1 MIKNSSLKYL
11 LAASSIS
18 ALMFSTST
26 VFASGNTTKDLLASI
41 KAGKALKKVGPVV
54 SSPVLFSVE
63 QIKETIKVNDRA
75 LNGFKRELE
84 EIEESEE
91 WYEEDIAKFEEDKR
105 KIQDKIDDARQK
117 LNQAKADLAEAQTPE
132 YQAKYQAQ
140 LLAENTAKAK
150 AEERARK
157 IAQSEQRAK
166 DLAEQ
171 RLLAEKVAQ
180 EEAQRLAAEAY
191 SARIDKLAENSL
203 DELIRKRQEKIDQ
216 AEKEYNKKLS
226 ELGSLSARRAVIADE
241 FNEADVDTSEFDEAI
256 KRRKELDKPVG
267 TEIPVVKDTPK
278 EVVGVKGPLVSID
291 SGSIGAPSVP
301 LPSSSLPT
309 PPSTDDVPA
318 PPPMMAPPP
327 PPPPMMAPP
336 PPLVKQDIFSGVNER
351 INDKSLNLYERFS
364 ILFAVPKPVLTD
376 SVSTKSTATQAIDA
390 SALMASLNSGESAL
404 ERLKRLR
411 QEKAAKGAKPTLAA
425 EKGLDTSK
433 SLKEELAEAVKKN
446 PVKISRPIAKA
457 INLKDETHEKLISI
471 AEEVGYEL
479 TEKQK
484 TYLQEGEALKSRIDA
499 GENLSRKENVIVSER
514 ASIIA
519 LIDNAKKKRAS
530 ELIAQRKE
538 NSAKRKAELAANPEA
553 LAALAASAEARKR
566 ERIEKADAR
575 EISLSEA
582 QKSIDNISSIHARL
596 VSIGQE
602 QLAARGKTATKPVVS
617 PQLLKKLVIQ
627 GIVPKGRE
635 MLEGGEIINQ
645 FKSAEREQLNTFMLE
660 MSEADRQTAK
670 ELVAFFDNEGNLSP
684 IIDALGQKTKQEST
698 TSTPVMTASDDRGKL
713 FEEIR
718 AGKKLRKAPVQNRPE
733 VTIDAP
739 AVSDKEALKQ
749 ALAARMGSAKG
760 STSGIAPVTLE
771 SAKANVLA
779 AHTQLTHQ
787 GKGEYL
793 AKGMSDRGVAIN
805 KAAFKA
811 LIDNGIVPTPLEM
824 YGIET
829 RDMVKVL
836 TTKLSEINKGK
847 LKSFL
852 AEKAVN
858 GQGEFIEAF
867 ITVIEREDKQLG
879 RELRTPLSDE
889 EIGLL
894 KKVEVELKGM
904 DEQTATNLAQDRAVK
919 SAKLAEI
926 LAEAEKTRKKG
937 ATLKPLSKKTKELTK
952 DISDSE
958 TTIYSLKTLS
968 GETDELV
975 SAVLDSEGNE
985 KIKEELIKELLAD
998 YNSVDSESDQQEW
1011 EALSKETGEL
1021 VNAVLDSEGNQ
1032 KIKEKLLKELLAYH
1046 EETRIKKVKAQ
1057 EVVLAV
1063 IQDPEKTAE
1072 ALSEVD
1078 FDFNENIQESNSDN
1092 ELSSTSSINKAVRY
1106 LAHMQNLESEEIDQ
1120 EIKRFKQHANP
1131 ITPEISNILFSS
1143 MFTQFE
1149 NRMLMVGAAA
1159 GEGVAAGEEAKKL
1172 NKSVWISG
1180 FYGGAKQGS
1189 SSNAD
1194 AYRTNTGGLTIGAD
1208 INLGENEANL
1218 IGVAY
1223 GKARSKFKMSQT
1235 RGDKFNVNHDTFSI
1249 YGQGEIVNRL
1259 LLQGAVSFIKGK
1271 VVNKSVKLIDD
1282 GIYETATG
1290 KFNTKGYNIRS
1301 QLSYKFNIDKFVLT
1315 PSIGFKYG
1323 KIADGAYDETGNDV
1337 FNLSVT
1343 SKSRKVFTGIAGIK
1357 ASMPQVVAENI
1368 HFVPSLNFS
1377 VERILQ
1383 DKIKQAKVKLT
1394 WADREFE
1401 NDTNNRKLP
1410 KLGYNIGG
1418 SVLVKRNNT
1427 EVEASYNCHLK
1438 KKYVGHQGTL
1448 KLKLLF

>member
-1 MIKNSSLKYL
+1 
-11 LAASSIS
+11 
-18 ALMFSTST
+18 
-26 VFASGNTTKDLLASI
+26 
-41 KAGKALKKVGPVV
+41 
-54 SSPVLFSVE
+54 
-63 QIKETIKVNDRA
+63 
-75 LNGFKRELE
+75 
-84 EIEESEE
+84 
-91 WYEEDIAKFEEDKR
+91 
-105 KIQDKIDDARQK
+105 
-117 LNQAKADLAEAQTPE
+117 
-132 YQAKYQAQ
+132 
-140 LLAENTAKAK
+140 
-150 AEERARK
+150 
-157 IAQSEQRAK
+157 
-166 DLAEQ
+166 
-171 RLLAEKVAQ
+171 
-180 EEAQRLAAEAY
+180 
-191 SARIDKLAENSL
+191 
-203 DELIRKRQEKIDQ
+203 
-216 AEKEYNKKLS
+216 
-226 ELGSLSARRAVIADE
+226 
-241 FNEADVDTSEFDEAI
+241 
-256 KRRKELDKPVG
+256 
-267 TEIPVVKDTPK
+267 
-278 EVVGVKGPLVSID
+278 
-291 SGSIGAPSVP
+291 
-301 LPSSSLPT
+301 
-309 PPSTDDVPA
+309 
-318 PPPMMAPPP
+318 
-327 PPPPMMAPP
+327 MAPP

-985 KIKEELIKELLAD
+985 KIKEELIKELLA
-998 YNSVDSESDQQEW
+998 
-1011 EALSKETGEL
+1011 
-1021 VNAVLDSEGNQ
+1021 
-1032 KIKEKLLKELLAYH
+1032 YH

>member
-1 MIKNSSLKYL
+1 
-11 LAASSIS
+11 
-18 ALMFSTST
+18 
-26 VFASGNTTKDLLASI
+26 
-41 KAGKALKKVGPVV
+41 
-54 SSPVLFSVE
+54 
-63 QIKETIKVNDRA
+63 
-75 LNGFKRELE
+75 
-84 EIEESEE
+84 
-91 WYEEDIAKFEEDKR
+91 
-105 KIQDKIDDARQK
+105 
-117 LNQAKADLAEAQTPE
+117 
-132 YQAKYQAQ
+132 
-140 LLAENTAKAK
+140 
-150 AEERARK
+150 
-157 IAQSEQRAK
+157 
-166 DLAEQ
+166 
-171 RLLAEKVAQ
+171 
-180 EEAQRLAAEAY
+180 
-191 SARIDKLAENSL
+191 
-203 DELIRKRQEKIDQ
+203 
-216 AEKEYNKKLS
+216 
-226 ELGSLSARRAVIADE
+226 
-241 FNEADVDTSEFDEAI
+241 
-256 KRRKELDKPVG
+256 
-267 TEIPVVKDTPK
+267 
-278 EVVGVKGPLVSID
+278 VGVKRPLVSVD
-291 SGSIGAPSVP
+291 SVSTAIPSVP
-301 LPSSSLPT
+301 LSSPLT
-309 PPSTDDVPA
+309 
-318 PPPMMAPPP
+318 MAPPP
-327 PPPPMMAPP
+327 PPPLTITPP
-336 PPLVKQDIFSGVNER
+336 PPVKQDIFAGINEN
-351 INDKSLNLYERFS
+351 INDKSLSFSERFS
-364 ILFAVPKPVLTD
+364 LLFAVPKAIPTE
-376 SVSTKSTATQAIDA
+376 SVPAKATATQVIDPT
-390 SALMASLNSGESAL
+390 ALITSLNSDESPQ
-404 ERLKRLR
+404 ERLRKMREAR
-411 QEKAAKGAKPTLAA
+411 AAKGAKAA
-425 EKGLDTSK
+425 VVTEKVADKPK

-446 PVKISRPIAKA
+446 PVKTSGPIVKA
-457 INLKDETHEKLISI
+457 ISLHDETPENLVSI
-471 AEEVGYEL
+471 AQEVGYPL
-479 TEKQK
+479 NEKQK
-484 TYLQEGEALKSRIDA
+484 TYLHEGQALKLKIDA
-499 GENLSRKENVIVSER
+499 GENLSIKENALVMER
-514 ASIIA
+514 TTIIA
-519 LIDNAKKKRAS
+519 GIDNTKKAKAK

-538 NSAKRKAELAANPEA
+538 SSAKRKAEIAADPEA

-575 EISLSEA
+575 KISLQEA
-582 QKSIDNISSIHARL
+582 QKNIDNVSSIHARL
-596 VSIGQE
+596 VSFGQE
-602 QLAARGKTATKPVVS
+602 QLAARGKTAAKPVVS

-627 GIVPKGRE
+627 GIVPEGRE
-635 MLEGGEIINQ
+635 MLEGGDAINQ
-645 FKSAEREQLNTFMLE
+645 FKAAEREQLNAFMLE
-660 MSEADRQTAK
+660 MPQADRLSVK
-670 ELVAFFDNEGNLSP
+670 ELVAFFDNEGSLSP

-698 TSTPVMTASDDRGKL
+698 TSIPVMTASDDRNKL
-713 FEEIR
+713 FSQIQ
-718 AGKKLRKAPVQNRPE
+718 AGKKLRTTLGPVQKKPD
-733 VTIDAP
+733 VDAP
-739 AVSDKEALKQ
+739 AISPKEALKQ
-749 ALAARMGSAKG
+749 TLAARMESAKG
-760 STSGIAPVTLE
+760 STKGVAPVTLE
-771 SAKANVLA
+771 SAKANILA

-847 LKSFL
+847 LKTFL

-879 RELRTPLSDE
+879 RELRAPLSDE

-894 KKVEVELKGM
+894 KKVEVELRGM

-926 LAEAEKTRKKG
+926 LAEAEKSRKKG
-937 ATLKPLSKKTKELTK
+937 ATLKPLSKKTELLVN
-952 DISDSE
+952 DI
-958 TTIYSLKTLS
+958 
-968 GETDELV
+968 
-975 SAVLDSEGNE
+975 LDSEGNE
-985 KIKEELIKELLAD
+985 KIKEKLIKELLAH
-998 YNSVDSESDQQEW
+998 
-1011 EALSKETGEL
+1011 
-1021 VNAVLDSEGNQ
+1021 
-1032 KIKEKLLKELLAYH
+1032 H
-1046 EETRIKKVKAQ
+1046 EETRIKKVKAR

-1078 FDFNENIQESNSDN
+1078 FDFNENMQESNSDN
-1092 ELSSTSSINKAVRY
+1092 GLSSTSSVNKAVRY

-1159 GEGVAAGEEAKKL
+1159 GEGVAAGEEAKKI

-1194 AYRTNTGGLTIGAD
+1194 AYRTNTGGITIGAD

-1259 LLQGAVSFIKGK
+1259 LLQGAVSLVKGK
-1271 VVNKSVKLIDD
+1271 VVNKSVKLVDD

-1315 PSIGFKYG
+1315 PSVGFKYG
-1323 KIADGAYDETGNDV
+1323 RIADGAYDETGNDV

-1343 SKSRKVFTGIAGIK
+1343 SKSRKIFSGIAGIK
-1357 ASMPQVVAENI
+1357 ASMPQVVAGNI

-1377 VERILQ
+1377 VEKILQ
-1383 DKIKQAKVKLT
+1383 DKVKQAKVKLH

-1427 EVEASYNCHLK
+1427 EIEASYNCHLK

>member
-1 MIKNSSLKYL
+1 MIKKRSLKYL

-18 ALMFSTST
+18 TLMFSTSE
-26 VFASGNTTKDLLASI
+26 VFASGNGDLMDAI
-41 KAGKALKKVGPVV
+41 RNRAGKPINKVSSVISGPV
-54 SSPVLFSVE
+54 
-63 QIKETIKVNDRA
+63 
-75 LNGFKRELE
+75 
-84 EIEESEE
+84 
-91 WYEEDIAKFEEDKR
+91 
-105 KIQDKIDDARQK
+105 
-117 LNQAKADLAEAQTPE
+117 
-132 YQAKYQAQ
+132 
-140 LLAENTAKAK
+140 LL
-150 AEERARK
+150 
-157 IAQSEQRAK
+157 
-166 DLAEQ
+166 
-171 RLLAEKVAQ
+171 
-180 EEAQRLAAEAY
+180 Y
-191 SARIDKLAENSL
+191 
-203 DELIRKRQEKIDQ
+203 
-216 AEKEYNKKLS
+216 
-226 ELGSLSARRAVIADE
+226 
-241 FNEADVDTSEFDEAI
+241 
-256 KRRKELDKPVG
+256 
-267 TEIPVVKDTPK
+267 PK

-291 SGSIGAPSVP
+291 SGSMGASSVP
-301 LPSSSLPT
+301 LSSPLT
-309 PPSTDDVPA
+309 MT
-318 PPPMMAPPP
+318 PPP
-327 PPPPMMAPP
+327 PPP
-336 PPLVKQDIFSGVNER
+336 VKQDIFAGINEK
-351 INDKSLNLYERFS
+351 INDKSLSFSERFS
-364 ILFAVPKPVLTD
+364 ILFAVPKPVLTE
-376 SVSTKSTATQAIDA
+376 SVPTKSTATEAIDA

-411 QEKAAKGAKPTLAA
+411 EEKAAKGAKSTVVA
-425 EKGLDTSK
+425 EKVADKPK
-433 SLKEELAEAVKKN
+433 SLKEELAEAVKKK

-457 INLKDETHEKLISI
+457 INLKDETPEKLISI

-484 TYLQEGEALKSRIDA
+484 TYLHEGEALKLRIDA
-499 GENLSRKENVIVSER
+499 GKHLSRKENVLVAER

-538 NSAKRKAELAANPEA
+538 SSAKKKAEIAADPEA

-575 EISLSEA
+575 KISLQEA
-582 QKSIDNISSIHARL
+582 QKNIDNVSSIHARL
-596 VSIGQE
+596 VSFGQE
-602 QLAARGKTATKPVVS
+602 QLAARGKTAAKPVVS
-617 PQLLKKLVIQ
+617 PPLLKKLVIQ
-627 GIVPKGRE
+627 GIVPEGRE
-635 MLEGGEIINQ
+635 MLEGGDAINQ
-645 FKSAEREQLNTFMLE
+645 FKAAEREQLNAFMLE
-660 MSEADRQTAK
+660 MPEADRLSVK

-684 IIDALGQKTKQEST
+684 IIDALGQKTKQESISSAT
-698 TSTPVMTASDDRGKL
+698 VMAASNDNNAL
-713 FEEIR
+713 LAQIR
-718 AGKKLRKAPVQNRPE
+718 SGFKLRKALPVQKKPD
-733 VTIDAP
+733 VDAP
-739 AVSDKEALKQ
+739 AISPKEALKQ
-749 ALAARMGSAKG
+749 TLAARMGSAKG
-760 STSGIAPVTLE
+760 STNGVAPVTLE
-771 SAKANVLA
+771 SAKANILT

-879 RELRTPLSDE
+879 RELRAPLSDE

-894 KKVEVELKGM
+894 KKVEVELRGM

-926 LAEAEKTRKKG
+926 LAEAEKSRKKG
-937 ATLKPLSKKTKELTK
+937 ATLKPLSKKTELLVNDILDSEEDEQLKKGLVK
-952 DISDSE
+952 DLLANHETADSE
-958 TTIYSLKTLS
+958 TTEHALENLPR
-968 GETDELV
+968 ETAELV
-975 SAVLDSEGNE
+975 NDILDSEGNE
-985 KIKEELIKELLAD
+985 KIKEKLIKELLA
-998 YNSVDSESDQQEW
+998 
-1011 EALSKETGEL
+1011 
-1021 VNAVLDSEGNQ
+1021 
-1032 KIKEKLLKELLAYH
+1032 H
-1046 EETRIKKVKAQ
+1046 REETRIKKVKAR

-1078 FDFNENIQESNSDN
+1078 FDFNESMQESNSDN
-1092 ELSSTSSINKAVRY
+1092 GLSSTSSVNKAVRY

-1180 FYGGAKQGS
+1180 FYGSAKQGS

-1194 AYRTNTGGLTIGAD
+1194 AYRTNTGGITIGAD

-1259 LLQGAVSFIKGK
+1259 LLQGAVSLVKGK
-1271 VVNKSVKLIDD
+1271 VVNKSVKLVDD

-1315 PSIGFKYG
+1315 PSVGFKYG
-1323 KIADGAYDETGNDV
+1323 RIADGAYDETGNDV

-1343 SKSRKVFTGIAGIK
+1343 SKSRKIFSGIAGIK

-1377 VERILQ
+1377 VKKILQ
-1383 DKIKQAKVKLT
+1383 DKVKQAKVKLH

-1401 NDTNNRKLP
+1401 NDNNNRKLP

-1427 EVEASYNCHLK
+1427 EIEASYNCHLK

>member
-1 MIKNSSLKYL
+1 M
-11 LAASSIS
+11 
-18 ALMFSTST
+18 
-26 VFASGNTTKDLLASI
+26 
-41 KAGKALKKVGPVV
+41 
-54 SSPVLFSVE
+54 
-63 QIKETIKVNDRA
+63 
-75 LNGFKRELE
+75 
-84 EIEESEE
+84 
-91 WYEEDIAKFEEDKR
+91 
-105 KIQDKIDDARQK
+105 
-117 LNQAKADLAEAQTPE
+117 
-132 YQAKYQAQ
+132 
-140 LLAENTAKAK
+140 
-150 AEERARK
+150 
-157 IAQSEQRAK
+157 
-166 DLAEQ
+166 
-171 RLLAEKVAQ
+171 
-180 EEAQRLAAEAY
+180 
-191 SARIDKLAENSL
+191 
-203 DELIRKRQEKIDQ
+203 
-216 AEKEYNKKLS
+216 
-226 ELGSLSARRAVIADE
+226 
-241 FNEADVDTSEFDEAI
+241 
-256 KRRKELDKPVG
+256 
-267 TEIPVVKDTPK
+267 
-278 EVVGVKGPLVSID
+278 GVKRPLVSVD
-291 SGSIGAPSVP
+291 SVSTAIPSVP
-301 LPSSSLPT
+301 LSSPLT
-309 PPSTDDVPA
+309 
-318 PPPMMAPPP
+318 MAPPP
-327 PPPPMMAPP
+327 PPLTMAPP
-336 PPLVKQDIFSGVNER
+336 PPPLTMAPPPPPVKQDIFAGINEN
-351 INDKSLNLYERFS
+351 INDKSLSFSERFS
-364 ILFAVPKPVLTD
+364 LLFAVPKAIPTE
-376 SVSTKSTATQAIDA
+376 SVPAKATATQVIDPT
-390 SALMASLNSGESAL
+390 ALITSLNSDESPQ
-404 ERLKRLR
+404 ERLRKMREAR
-411 QEKAAKGAKPTLAA
+411 AAKGAKAA
-425 EKGLDTSK
+425 VVTEKVADKPK

-446 PVKISRPIAKA
+446 PVKTSGPIVKA
-457 INLKDETHEKLISI
+457 ISLHDETPENLVSI
-471 AEEVGYEL
+471 AQEVGHPL
-479 TEKQK
+479 NEKQK
-484 TYLQEGEALKSRIDA
+484 TYLHEGQALKLKIDA
-499 GENLSRKENVIVSER
+499 GENLSIKENALVMER
-514 ASIIA
+514 TTIIA
-519 LIDNAKKKRAS
+519 GIDNTKKAKAK

-538 NSAKRKAELAANPEA
+538 SSAKRKAEIAADPEA

-575 EISLSEA
+575 KISLQEA
-582 QKSIDNISSIHARL
+582 QKNIDNVSSIHARL
-596 VSIGQE
+596 VSFGQE
-602 QLAARGKTATKPVVS
+602 QLAARGKTAAKPVVS

-627 GIVPKGRE
+627 GIVPEGRE
-635 MLEGGEIINQ
+635 MLEGGDAINQ
-645 FKSAEREQLNTFMLE
+645 FKAAEREQLNAFMLE
-660 MSEADRQTAK
+660 MPQADRLSVK
-670 ELVAFFDNEGNLSP
+670 ELVAFFDNEGSLSP

-698 TSTPVMTASDDRGKL
+698 TSIPVMTASDDRNKL
-713 FEEIR
+713 FSQIQ
-718 AGKKLRKAPVQNRPE
+718 AGKKLRTTLGPVQKKPD
-733 VTIDAP
+733 VDAP
-739 AVSDKEALKQ
+739 AISPKEALKQ
-749 ALAARMGSAKG
+749 TLAARMGSAKG
-760 STSGIAPVTLE
+760 STKGVAPVTLE
-771 SAKANVLA
+771 SAKANILA

-847 LKSFL
+847 LKTFL

-879 RELRTPLSDE
+879 RELRAPLSDE

-894 KKVEVELKGM
+894 KKVEVELRGM

-919 SAKLAEI
+919 SAKIAEI
-926 LAEAEKTRKKG
+926 LAEAEKSRKKG
-937 ATLKPLSKKTKELTK
+937 ATLKPLSKKTELLVNDILDSEGDEQLKKGLVK
-952 DISDSE
+952 DLLANHETADSE
-958 TTIYSLKTLS
+958 TTKHALETLPR
-968 GETDELV
+968 ETGELV
-975 SAVLDSEGNE
+975 NDILDSEGNE
-985 KIKEELIKELLAD
+985 KIKEKLIKELLAH
-998 YNSVDSESDQQEW
+998 
-1011 EALSKETGEL
+1011 
-1021 VNAVLDSEGNQ
+1021 
-1032 KIKEKLLKELLAYH
+1032 H
-1046 EETRIKKVKAQ
+1046 EETRIKKVKAR

-1078 FDFNENIQESNSDN
+1078 FDFNENMQESNSDN
-1092 ELSSTSSINKAVRY
+1092 GLSSTSSVNKAVRY

-1149 NRMLMVGAAA
+1149 NRVLMVGAAA
-1159 GEGVAAGEEAKKL
+1159 GEGVAAGEEAKKI

-1194 AYRTNTGGLTIGAD
+1194 AYRTNTGGITIGAD

-1259 LLQGAVSFIKGK
+1259 LLQGAVSLVKGK
-1271 VVNKSVKLIDD
+1271 VVNKSVKLVDD

-1315 PSIGFKYG
+1315 PSVGFKYG
-1323 KIADGAYDETGNDV
+1323 RIADGAYDETGNDV

-1343 SKSRKVFTGIAGIK
+1343 SKSRKIFSGIAGIK
-1357 ASMPQVVAENI
+1357 ASMPQVVAGNI

-1377 VERILQ
+1377 VEKILQ
-1383 DKIKQAKVKLT
+1383 DKVKQAKVKLH

-1427 EVEASYNCHLK
+1427 EIEASYNCHLK